1 MSKDEHKMESN
12 EHSEYINANSKTTK
26 FSSLIIKGISCLL
39 IIITVFGVLFS
50 ISEDF
55 GVTKNEFQDVPV
67 LNIEST
73 TPGNTKIIQETS
85 IPFCNSQYFSAH
97 HVLRKL
103 NYFCL
108 FFIIRQRRRT

>member
-12 EHSEYINANSKTTK
+12 EHSEYIDANSKTTK

-55 GVTKNEFQDVPV
+55 GVAKNEFKGVPI
-67 LNIEST
+67 LHIEST
-73 TPGNTKIIQETS
+73 PENTKIIPEAS
-85 IPFCNSQYFSAH
+85 ISLCNSQYFSPH
-97 HVLRKL
+97 HVLGKI
-103 NYFCL
+103 NYYNFS
-108 FFIIRQRRRT
+108 FIIRQRGRT